1 MASSGRLLYAQ
12 GLGNQLEPG
21 VISKRLDFHLEAL

>member
-1 MASSGRLLYAQ
+1 VQ

-21 VISKRLDFHLEAL
+21 PSQSSPGGLGKFGRWLKENF

>member
-1 MASSGRLLYAQ
+1 VQ

-21 VISKRLDFHLEAL
+21 QASTSAGGLGKFGRWLKENF